1 MSLALGIS
9 KIYDLDRVVIIGST
23 YGRELVPPATELQN
37 LNRAVMVIGA
47 DLSAVPIG
55 VCKLYGFV
63 NAEFYALNSEGEP
76 TMKNYFDASIRSVGN
91 RNQPL

>member
-1 MSLALGIS
+1 
-9 KIYDLDRVVIIGST
+9 
-23 YGRELVPPATELQN
+23 
-37 LNRAVMVIGA
+37 MVIGA